1 MKMRLETL
9 EKAEVVYVAADSY
22 KVNNED
28 TFLWD
33 PIEADDFA
41 LTEDRSGI
49 RFFVARYYTVNLN
62 AYVGPQRQGVL
73 IDQRKNDKLLES
85 NTVAFNNDDDTS
97 ASIGFSAHF
106 DENDIYS
113 GTVDSFTRTVDA
125 DVTIAKIG
133 N

>member
-49 RFFVARYYTVNLN
+49 RFSW
-62 AYVGPQRQGVL
+62 P
-73 IDQRKNDKLLES
+73 
-85 NTVAFNNDDDTS
+85 
-97 ASIGFSAHF
+97 
-106 DENDIYS
+106 
-113 GTVDSFTRTVDA
+113 GT
-125 DVTIAKIG
+125 IL
-133 N
+133 